1 MPRTVEKPEALELLE
16 KDRRELLGGTDGC
29 VMCALVARARARGE
43 ELASSGHGVALL
55 DRFGSRVGHVL
66 VVSKSHLEDT
76 SDLGWP
82 VYADLQRLAYD
93 ACTALR
99 RTLEPARIFVAVLG
113 ASAQLPMSFPH
124 FHIHVLPVY
133 DTDERARPANVF
145 SWSSGVLVY
154 EDDEA
159 RALSARLRGAWP
171 SHTEATESGWN
182 GSGGR
187 RPRRET

>member
-16 KDRRELLGGTDGC
+16 QDRRELLGDTGGC
-29 VMCALVARARARGE
+29 VMCALVPRARARGE
-43 ELASSGHGVALL
+43 VLASSAQGVALL
-55 DRFGSRVGHVL
+55 DRFGSRPGHVL

-76 SDLGWP
+76 SELGWP

-159 RALSARLRGAWP
+159 RALSARLRAAWP
-171 SHTEATESGWN
+171 AHGATESGWN
-182 GSGGR
+182 GSGER
-187 RPRRET
+187 RPQRAP